1 MQTLLSRYWGANWT
15 LRPHQPPVIQAL
27 SAGRDALVLLPT
39 GEGKSLCFQA
49 AALMRGGLT
58 IVISPLLAL
67 MQDQVTQLQQ
77 RGIPAVA
84 LNSQV
89 AKYQRQQ
96 IVRGLRHG
104 RTQLLYL
111 SPEQLLSP
119 ELTRQ
124 LQQYPPHLIVVDEA
138 HCISLWGH
146 GFRPA
151 YRQLR
156 DWIAALPQR
165 PPVGAFTATASPAL
179 AQDIVAQL
187 GLAEPLVIQ
196 GEPLG
201 NHLWLQVEHCWT
213 PQGRWRR
220 FKHLSTQGKTLV
232 YARSRTEIDRLTQT
246 LRAESPHWVGAYHA
260 GLSPSQRQ
268 SAFHAFQTQS
278 RAILVASTAFGMGVD
293 ISDIDRVIHW
303 ECPESLEAYVQEVGR
318 AGRDRRPN
326 ASGHLL
332 QLWGQKPRAGTFEQA
347 KLQQLLPQVWQQLQK
362 HPSTLRIQD
371 HFQLSGE
378 ELNLLIGHLQS
389 EGLIGFEQPH
399 MARCLGPW
407 SPSVAQHFCQMLQT
421 VTRQRQ
427 VQAQAMRQYLRT
439 RSCRRQALNRYFKGE
454 AGEPCGHCDR
464 CLSSHKR

>member
-1 MQTLLSRYWGANWT
+1 
-15 LRPHQPPVIQAL
+15 LRPHQPPVIEAL
-27 SAGRDALVLLPT
+27 SQGRDALVLLPT

-58 IVISPLLAL
+58 LVISPLLAL
-67 MQDQVTQLQQ
+67 MQDQVAQLQQ
-77 RGIPAVA
+77 RGIPAAA

-89 AKYQRQQ
+89 PKPQRQQ
-96 IVRGLRHG
+96 IVRSLRQG

-124 LQQYPPHLIVVDEA
+124 FQQFPPQLIVIDEA

-156 DWIAALPQR
+156 SWIEALPQR

-179 AQDIVAQL
+179 AQDIGEQL
-187 GLAEPLVIQ
+187 GLSEPLIIQ

-201 NHLWLQVEHCWT
+201 SHLWLQVERCWT

-220 FKHLSTQGKTLV
+220 LQQLSAQGKTLV
-232 YARSRTEIDRLTQT
+232 YARSRAEINRLAQT
-246 LRAESPHWVGAYHA
+246 LKAVSPHWVGAYHA
-260 GLSPSQRQ
+260 GLSPGQRQ
-268 SAFHAFQTQS
+268 AAFQAFQTQS
-278 RAILVASTAFGMGVD
+278 SAILVASTAFGMGVD
-293 ISDIDRVIHW
+293 IPDIDRVIHW

-318 AGRDRRPN
+318 AGRDRRTS

-332 QLWGQKPRAGTFEQA
+332 QLWGQAPRAGDFDPTR
-347 KLQQLLPQVWQQLQK
+347 LQQLLPRVWQQLQH
-362 HPSTLRIQD
+362 HPSTLRVQD

-378 ELNLLIGHLQS
+378 ELNLLVGHLQN
-389 EGLIGFEQPH
+389 EGLIDFAQPH
-399 MARCLGPW
+399 MARCQDRWHPNV
-407 SPSVAQHFCQMLQT
+407 PQRFRQMLQT
-421 VTRQRQ
+421 VSRQRQ
-427 VQAQAMRQYLRT
+427 GQAQAMRQYLNA

-464 CLSSHKR
+464 CTSSPNERSPRGTHR